1 MADIDDVRTEIDEAL
16 SEAAE
21 AVSSAVTEP
30 PRPRTSKPVL
40 AAAAGLIGLL
50 LAGTVTAIWLLLRD
64 GQRTLLTQRVSIP
77 LDAGR
82 QIALGP
88 STALALSPDGRRLVY
103 AARAASQTQLF
114 LHKFDQFDAIA
125 VAGSQGASAP
135 FFSHD
140 GEWVGFFAGDALQ
153 KVTLHGGAPLRICD
167 APSLLSASWGQDGT
181 IVFATAFAGDGL
193 WRVTADGGVP
203 EQLTKPDIAKG
214 ELHHAYPQVLA
225 DGKHIIFTVV
235 SAAASYPALLTTSA
249 QRWQT
254 VPQIRFESGG
264 AQDLPTGHLLYAHAG
279 QLVVVPFDLGR
290 GESTG
295 PSLPLREPMEGNPE
309 SGGHFA
315 VASAGT
321 GSLVYVP
328 ARTSLS
334 ADTLVLVDRE
344 GRTAPLLETRSS
356 VLAAP
361 VLARWTTTCRDD
373 RCRGRE
379 RRVGLR
385 PAAQDTD
392 SPYRGRCQWFA
403 KLVTRR
409 PAGDLSRSALRTL
422 DAAFAS
428 GRRQRE
434 VRAGSNDAVAGTACG
449 GLSGSRQAVAR
460 YPPNAVRRES
470 TVSGVMGE

>member
-1 MADIDDVRTEIDEAL
+1 MADASCTPRERPVRRSCSCT
-16 SEAAE
+16 
-21 AVSSAVTEP
+21 SSI
-30 PRPRTSKPVL
+30 S
-40 AAAAGLIGLL
+40 
-50 LAGTVTAIWLLLRD
+50 
-64 GQRTLLTQRVSIP
+64 S
-77 LDAGR
+77 
-82 QIALGP
+82 
-88 STALALSPDGRRLVY
+88 
-103 AARAASQTQLF
+103 
-114 LHKFDQFDAIA
+114 DAIA

-153 KVTLHGGAPLRICD
+153 KVTLHGGAPLRIRD

-254 VPQIRFESGG
+254 VPQIRLESGG
-264 AQDLPTGHLLYAHAG
+264 AQDLPTGHLPYAHAG
-279 QLVVVPFDLGR
+279 QLVVVPFDLGRR

-321 GSLVYVP
+321 GSLVDAP

-334 ADTLVLVDRE
+334 VDTLRCWSIAKA
-344 GRTAPLLETRSS
+344 GPRRYIETR
-356 VLAAP
+356 AP
-361 VLARWTTTCRDD
+361 RWYSQPQVLARWTERLAVTSSMPRAGETCGSTTCGAG
-373 RCRGRE
+373 RG
-379 RRVGLR
+379 L
-385 PAAQDTD
+385 
-392 SPYRGRCQWFA
+392 SPDRGRCPVVRQA
-403 KLVTRR
+403 GRPTAGSVTSH
-409 PAGDLSRSALRTL
+409 AARSGPWTSGALP
-422 DAAFAS
+422 AS

-434 VRAGSNDAVAGTACG
+434 DRAAADNPVTRTACG
-449 GLSGSRQAVAR
+449 GLS
-460 YPPNAVRRES
+460 
-470 TVSGVMGE
+470 